1 VRIVTELIA
10 QKDATAI
17 AIMTQEAK
25 EVKIYQIFC
34 FKVEVNHILQQT
46 KSKKSELSVIS
57 A

>member
-10 QKDATAI
+10 QKDATVI